1 MQAGL
6 NKILY
11 IEDDADIAKV
21 AIMTLEIVGGF
32 DVLHC
37 ASGQE
42 ALDAFPEY
50 NPQLALVDV
59 MMPHMDGVQTLENLR
74 LMPQAKETPII
85 FMTARAQ
92 KHEQAHYMELGALGV
107 IVKPFDPMTLSD
119 YINRLW
125 EQRDIGHQGI

>member
-1 MQAGL
+1 MPTPL

-11 IEDDADIAKV
+11 IEDDVDIAMV
-21 AIMTLEIVGGF
+21 AKLTLEAIGGF

-42 ALDAFPEY
+42 ALDAFPAY
-50 NPQLALVDV
+50 DPQLVLVDV
-59 MMPHMDGVQTLENLR
+59 MMPQMDGIQTLANLR
-74 LMPQAKETPII
+74 QMPQAKETPIV

-92 KHEQAHYMELGALGV
+92 THEQADYFRLGALGV

-119 YINRLW
+119 YIKTLW
-125 EQRDIGHQGI
+125 EHRDRGHQGI